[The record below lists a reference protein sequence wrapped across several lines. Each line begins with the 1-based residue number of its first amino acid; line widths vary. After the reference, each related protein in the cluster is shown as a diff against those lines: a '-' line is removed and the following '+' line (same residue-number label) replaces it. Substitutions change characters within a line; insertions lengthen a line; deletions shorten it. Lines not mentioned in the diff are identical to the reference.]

1 MDTYRDPVVVMDE
14 TSFGAASGMFA
25 APIATVPHSTTGR
38 LPALVLAA
46 RVKPRAPVR
55 GGDRI
60 IERSRTLLLV
70 DDEEY
75 ILASLRRLF
84 RRDGYRILTA
94 NSGLEGLELL
104 GRNDVDVII
113 SDNRMPSMTGIE
125 FLRQAKDAWPECI
138 RMVLSGY
145 TEPQAIVDSVN
156 ECAIHKFLTKP
167 WEDEPLRAEVEC
179 AFDVKATADEDRR
192 LRRELVATNA
202 VQAELNIRLACL
214 LARQPIVAAPK
225 GIN

>member
-1 MDTYRDPVVVMDE
+1 MDE

-25 APIATVPHSTTGR
+25 APIAAAPHSTTGR
-38 LPALVLAA
+38 LPALVTSSA
-46 RVKPRAPVR
+46 RVKSSALVR

-94 NSGLEGLELL
+94 NSGHEGLELL
-104 GRNDVDVII
+104 GCNEVDVII

-145 TEPQAIVDSVN
+145 TEPRAIVDSVN

-167 WEDEPLRAEVEC
+167 WEDEQLRAEVEC

-202 VQAELNIRLACL
+202 VQAELNIRLASL

>member
-1 MDTYRDPVVVMDE
+1 MDTYRDPVAVMDE

-25 APIATVPHSTTGR
+25 APIATAPHSTTGR
-38 LPALVLAA
+38 LPALVLPA

-60 IERSRTLLLV
+60 IGRSRTLLLV

-94 NSGLEGLELL
+94 NSGHEGLELL
-104 GRNDVDVII
+104 GCNDVDVII

-145 TEPQAIVDSVN
+145 TD
-156 ECAIHKFLTKP
+156 
-167 WEDEPLRAEVEC
+167 
-179 AFDVKATADEDRR
+179 
-192 LRRELVATNA
+192 
-202 VQAELNIRLACL
+202 CL
-214 LARQPIVAAPK
+214 LYTSPSPRD
-225 GIN
+225 GLLSR